1 MALRNYLYAKHANDP
16 FANTVKQQQQQQQNA
31 QQLTKKDI
39 EDIGCKNCAECKDCV
54 KPKVQVVIE

>member
-16 FANTVKQQQQQQQNA
+16 FANTVKQQQQQQQ
-31 QQLTKKDI
+31 QLTKKDI
-39 EDIGCKNCAECKDCV
+39 EEIGCKNCAECKDCV